1 MQIAFPI
8 LPTVTTNNVPRECQ
22 MSLGVERGNHLRLR
36 TTGVNVDVRVYQRIT
51 HMELVPHAQMGQM
64 EGKRSR
70 GYFPSILQ
78 EDLTHAMGP
87 GEDSLKEGA
96 SES

>member
-1 MQIAFPI
+1 
-8 LPTVTTNNVPRECQ
+8 
-22 MSLGVERGNHLRLR
+22 MSPENAKCPLGGGGGNHLRLR
-36 TTGVNVDVRVYQRIT
+36 TAGVNVDLGIHQRIT
-51 HMELVPHAQMGQM
+51 HMELVSHAQMGQT
-64 EGKRSR
+64 EGKRGR

-87 GEDSLKEGA
+87 GEDSFEEGT